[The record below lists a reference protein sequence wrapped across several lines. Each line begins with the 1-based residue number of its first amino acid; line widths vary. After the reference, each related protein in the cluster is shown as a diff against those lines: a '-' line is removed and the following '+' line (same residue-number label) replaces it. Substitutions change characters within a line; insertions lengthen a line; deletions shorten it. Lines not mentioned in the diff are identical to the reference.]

1 MESDA
6 SSRSS
11 APPPAE
17 WRALSRLRERV
28 EETVREVARLRAQN
42 DVLAGRV
49 AELQGQL
56 DGGEAPAFALGQG
69 TDPAALR
76 ATIEGFIGAIDE
88 VLAGSSDGAGVGG
101 DGADSTDLDGP

>member
-6 SSRSS
+6 SSRSP

-28 EETVREVARLRAQN
+28 EDAVREVARLRAQN
-42 DVLAGRV
+42 ADLAGRV
-49 AELQGQL
+49 ADLQGQL
-56 DGGEAPAFALGQG
+56 DGGEAPAFALGPVG
-69 TDPAALR
+69 DPAVLR

-88 VLAGSSDGAGVGG
+88 VLAGSAAGVSG
-101 DGADSTDLDGP
+101 DGSGAADVDEP

>member
-28 EETVREVARLRAQN
+28 EDTVREVARLRAQN
-42 DVLAGRV
+42 ADLAGRV
-49 AELQGQL
+49 AELQGRL
-56 DGGEAPAFALGQG
+56 DGGEAPAFALGPVA
-69 TDPAALR
+69 DPVALR
-76 ATIEGFIGAIDE
+76 ATIESFIGAIDE
-88 VLAGSSDGAGVGG
+88 VLAGSSDGGVGG
-101 DGADSTDLDGP
+101 DGSESTDLDGL